1 MPLGILF
8 RQIIKKR
15 VGLKY
20 LKQLLEN
27 VMDEALFIGLT
38 LFFNIMNEM
47 FMNENDVFLLLYSL
61 K

>member
-1 MPLGILF
+1 M
-8 RQIIKKR
+8 
-15 VGLKY
+15 
-20 LKQLLEN
+20 
-27 VMDEALFIGLT
+27 GLT